1 MKTRFLSLLIVFAF
15 TVSLWAQDNKETKKK
30 EEGYQFTTIVDLP
43 ATSVKDQYRSGTCWS
58 FSTISFL
65 ESEMLRLGR
74 DSVDLSEMFVV
85 RHCYSDKATKYVR
98 LHGSLNFGGGGAFHD
113 VTYVLKKYGFVPE
126 DAYPGLNYGQDKHV
140 HGELDEVLKDYVQGV
155 VKNPNK
161 ELSTAWHNGFDGIL
175 DAYFGKLP
183 VEFEYKGKTYTP
195 QSYAKEVVGLN
206 PDDYVEITSYTHH
219 PFYTKFAIEVP
230 DNWLWDDV
238 YNVPLDEL
246 KEIMHYALEK
256 GYTIAWGADVSE
268 KGFSHRNGIAIVPET
283 DIKEMSGSE
292 REKWEKLTPAE
303 RKARAYSF
311 DGPVKEKVIT
321 QEMRQKAFDNYK
333 TTDDH
338 GMHITG
344 MVKDQTGKIF
354 YKVKNSWNTNNKYK
368 GYFYASEPFVL
379 YKTMDIMIHKDAI
392 PKEIRK
398 KLGIK

>member
-1 MKTRFLSLLIVFAF
+1 MKTRFLTLLVVFAF
-15 TVSLWAQDNKETKKK
+15 SLPLMAQDNKEAKT
-30 EEGYQFTTIVDLP
+30 EEGYQFTKIVDLP

-65 ESEMLRLGR
+65 ESEMLRLDR

-85 RHCYSDKATKYVR
+85 RHCYSDKAIRYVR
-98 LHGSLNFGGGGAFHD
+98 LHGHLNFGGGGAFHD
-113 VTYVLKKYGFVPE
+113 VTYVLKHYGLVPE
-126 DAYPGLNYGQDKHV
+126 DAYPGLDYGEDNHV
-140 HGELDEVLKDYVQGV
+140 HGELDEVLKDYVDGV
-155 VKNPNK
+155 VKNKNK
-161 ELSTAWHNGFDGIL
+161 KLSTAWHNGFDGIL
-175 DAYFGKLP
+175 DAYFGDLP
-183 VEFEYKGKTYTP
+183 QEFEYKGKKYTP

-219 PFYTKFAIEVP
+219 PFYTKFAIEIP
-230 DNWLWDDV
+230 DNWLWDQV
-238 YNVPLDEL
+238 YNVPMDDL

-268 KGFSHRNGIAIVPET
+268 KGFSHGNGVAIVPET

-292 REKWEKLTPAE
+292 RDKWEKLTPAQRQKE
-303 RKARAYSF
+303 AYRF
-311 DGPVKEKVIT
+311 DKPVKEKVIT
-321 QEMRQKAFDNYK
+321 QEMRQEAFDDYR

-344 MVKDQTGKIF
+344 LYKDQTGKIF
-354 YKVKNSWNTNNKYK
+354 YKVKNSWNTNNKYH

-392 PKEIRK
+392 PKDIRK

>member
-1 MKTRFLSLLIVFAF
+1 MKFLTSLVIILFSVTLF
-15 TVSLWAQDNKETKKK
+15 AQDKKDTT
-30 EEGYQFTTIVDLP
+30 EQVEGYKFVKIVDLP

-65 ESEMLRLGR
+65 ESEMLRSGR
-74 DSVDLSEMFVV
+74 DSVDLSEMYAV
-85 RHCYSDKATKYVR
+85 RLCYSDKAIKYVR
-98 LHGSLNFGGGGAFHD
+98 LHGALNFGGGGAFHD
-113 VTYVLKKYGFVPE
+113 VTYVLKKYGMVPE
-126 DAYPGLNYGQDKHV
+126 SVYKGLDYGQNNHV
-140 HGELDEVLKDYVQGV
+140 HGELDEVLKDYVEGV
-155 VKNPNK
+155 IKNKNR

-183 VEFEYKGKTYTP
+183 EEFEVDGKKYTP
-195 QSYAKEVVGLN
+195 QTYAKEVVGLN

-219 PFYTKFAIEVP
+219 PFYSKFAIEIP
-230 DNWLWDDV
+230 DNWMWDDV
-238 YNVPLDEL
+238 YNVPLDDL
-246 KEIMHYALEK
+246 REIFHYALEK

-268 KGFSHRNGIAIVPET
+268 KGFSFSKGIAIVP
-283 DIKEMSGSE
+283 DADVKDMSDLE
-292 REKWEKLTPAE
+292 RAKWEKMTKSEKDKKL
-303 RKARAYSF
+303 YNF

-321 QEMRQKAFDNYK
+321 QEMRQKAFDDYK

-354 YKVKNSWNTNNKYK
+354 YKVKNSWNTNNKYN
-368 GYFYASEPFVL
+368 GYFYASEPFVM
-379 YKTMDIMIHKDAI
+379 YKTMDIMIHKDAL